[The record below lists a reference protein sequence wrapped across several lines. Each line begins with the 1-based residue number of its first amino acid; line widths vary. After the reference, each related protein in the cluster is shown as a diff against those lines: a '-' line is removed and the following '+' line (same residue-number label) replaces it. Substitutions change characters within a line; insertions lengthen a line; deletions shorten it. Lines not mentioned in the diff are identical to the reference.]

1 MLLKARHSKSST
13 HRKFSRL
20 QRDPGSPDRPHLL
33 FLPHPHTVLTAGYR
47 NGKVICSVQEA
58 TEKDVDIAVDAA
70 RKAYDDYHGAWRSMA
85 PGARGGLLYKL
96 GELFYREIDTLAAV
110 EALDNGKAF
119 SMAKGDV
126 AASAECLKYY
136 GGWSDK
142 IHGKVIDTDDYSF
155 RYTRHE
161 SVGVCGQIIPWNF
174 PLLMWAWKIG
184 PAVATGNTVVLKT
197 AEQTPLSA
205 LVAAKLIVEAGFPP
219 GVINII
225 SGFGKT
231 AGAAVASHMS
241 VDKVAF
247 TGSTVTGRSIM
258 KASASSN
265 LKKVT
270 LELGGKSP
278 TIIFDD
284 ADLDSAI
291 DWANFGIYFNHGTN
305 SRFSTESDTYSRTML
320 LRWLPN
326 LRTRRNLR

>member
-1 MLLKARHSKSST
+1 MWSANA
-13 HRKFSRL
+13 
-20 QRDPGSPDRPHLL
+20 GS
-33 FLPHPHTVLTAGYR
+33 R

-70 RKAYDDYHGAWRSMA
+70 RKAYDDYHGEWRSMA
-85 PGARGGLLYKL
+85 PGKRGDLLYKL
-96 GELFYREIDTLAAV
+96 GELFYREMDTLAAV

-119 SMAKGDV
+119 NMAKGDV
-126 AASAECLKYY
+126 AMSAEVLKYY
-136 GGWSDK
+136 GGWADK
-142 IHGKVIDTDDYSF
+142 IHGKVIETDDFSF

-205 LVAAKLIVEAGFPP
+205 LVAAKLLVEAGFPA
-219 GVINII
+219 GVVNIL

-231 AGAAVASHMS
+231 AGAAIASHMS

-258 KASASSN
+258 KAAASSN

-278 TIIFDD
+278 TIVFND
-284 ADLDSAI
+284 ADLDAAI
-291 DWANFGIYFNHGTN
+291 DWANFGIYFNHGTKFPN
-305 SRFSTESDTYSRTML
+305 ISIQSDSFRPML
-320 LRWLPN
+320 LRWVPN
-326 LRTRRNLR
+326 LRTRRHLRQIRCKIHRQSKAECRRRPL